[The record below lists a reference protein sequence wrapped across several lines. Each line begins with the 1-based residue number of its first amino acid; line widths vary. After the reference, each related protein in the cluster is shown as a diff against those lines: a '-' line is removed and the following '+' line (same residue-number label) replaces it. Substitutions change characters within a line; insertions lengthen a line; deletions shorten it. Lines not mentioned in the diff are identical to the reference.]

1 MAIIAKANA
10 YRHKKD
16 TFRHQKMREKWK
28 NGGSEERKKRYRAE
42 KGRREKGRGELFS
55 LVVYL
60 LISETL

>member
-1 MAIIAKANA
+1 MAITAKANA
-10 YRHKKD
+10 YRHKKG

-28 NGGSEERKKRYRAE
+28 DGEVK
-42 KGRREKGRGELFS
+42 REKEKIQSREGKERERAGELFS